1 MSDGMINNNTPSAK
15 IAMSWPDLPSLCIQ
29 TIARIDTIGILAKR
43 EARNKLRFEVSLTNT
58 IIATVKVILAKYAI
72 AAIIKPRAIK
82 FR

>member
-43 EARNKLRFEVSLTNT
+43 EARNKLRFEVSLTNI
-58 IIATVKVILAKYAI
+58 IIATDKVILAKYAI
-72 AAIIKPRAIK
+72 VAIIKPRAIK

>member
-1 MSDGMINNNTPSAK
+1 MSDGIINNNTPSAK

-72 AAIIKPRAIK
+72 VAIIKPRAIK